1 MLQKEYKKQISLTGN
16 PDTDAKYDESEDEEY
31 DGPGPGKLGA
41 HAGHLPANIGN
52 HNGEQQ
58 RQSIF
63 TN

>member
-1 MLQKEYKKQISLTGN
+1 MLQKELKKWISLTGN

-52 HNGEQQ
+52 HNGEQ
-58 RQSIF
+58 
-63 TN
+63 